1 MKFFYDTN
9 HVFNDQDLHRAIT
22 RLGLNPTDQEIVD
35 ISNYIAKL
43 VQNQTLIFKIISM
56 KAFFLWTSDF
66 GV

>member
-43 VQNQTLIFKIISM
+43 VQNQKLIFKII
-56 KAFFLWTSDF
+56 TT
-66 GV
+66 